1 MKSLGQNPTKTE
13 IEDMVNEVDTD
24 RNGSIDFDG
33 TVPPPPLKDATWMI
47 CVSSQLLVNIVDI
60 A

>member
-33 TVPPPPLKDATWMI
+33 KSFPSL
-47 CVSSQLLVNIVDI
+47 SSQIYLPNPIGFCNVS
-60 A
+60 